1 MRNSNPIGS
10 ISRMALWTTGK
21 VSELLAAHLSR
32 RRSEPHRTRNASQ
45 PGHLVHDLIRGLIRE
60 ELARDSRFLDVPLD
74 PYCEKLFQHAEFALS
89 WSRQV
94 CQGFVAY
101 YCNDHATRVAYITM
115 IIVTPEARGTGIGR
129 ALVQFVRERARRS

>member
-1 MRNSNPIGS
+1 M
-10 ISRMALWTTGK
+10 
-21 VSELLAAHLSR
+21 
-32 RRSEPHRTRNASQ
+32 
-45 PGHLVHDLIRGLIRE
+45 HDLIRGLIRQ

-129 ALVQFVRERARRS
+129 ALVQFVRERARCSGFTYLRLEVGKANTRATAFYKQLGFRQLEERAEKWLMECLV